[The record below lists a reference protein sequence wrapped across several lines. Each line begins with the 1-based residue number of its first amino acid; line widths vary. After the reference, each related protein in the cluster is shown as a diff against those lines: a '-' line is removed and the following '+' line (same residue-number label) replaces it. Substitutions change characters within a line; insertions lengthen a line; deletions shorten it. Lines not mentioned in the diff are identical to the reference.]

1 MSHAH
6 PPHSLPSTSTSAFTL
21 VLGAIGKGRTCP
33 HDLRCPPHIQ
43 IPFSA
48 TYYDLE
54 HASAR
59 GTSTASPGRGAAQTP
74 WTATIDLESHYFD
87 AYATSPVTTTSAS
100 TFQPGSSFP
109 PSGGPAGTG
118 GPEGLGG
125 HGRHG
130 GHGVSVTPDRP
141 APPPPHPGYRVAPV
155 GQLQLLVKSPSSAV
169 KVFLVPYDLR
179 DLAVG
184 GRLLARERTWVET
197 APTPT
202 PTPTE
207 ATSTAPSALNT
218 STGLA
223 ASISPPLTPSSTPIS
238 RRESLRYAVQLQFI
252 CVESDEPPSSSAS
265 APMRESATT
274 RHRAVSASLP
284 RTSPHPKHS
293 VSEGQ
298 TDGPTPTRKAYYVS
312 KSIKV
317 IFASNPP
324 EKDEITRTER
334 ADELVPPSTPHHPAA
349 VRPSEGTT
357 KRLVKGSSPSSVGRA
372 GEWDLLRKK
381 WEARQQVQAT
391 LGSSGTIHP
400 APTSGTHPTEAA
412 TPTPTPIPTSTANST
427 STPTPTSTANS
438 AAASPTPSPAPPPG
452 LGYSFNRLPIPPVS
466 PVSSPLSAPIPLP
479 LLSPAAKF
487 AQGLTLPT
495 IESRDTSRSSSPG
508 PSSNGVVTG
517 SSAGTN
523 GSNGFPTR
531 TASPQP
537 PSIRVPVAQRYT
549 RTKLRRGSGSIEER
563 ELSEKLRA
571 MRMSTAEQEQEQ
583 ERGASGAP
591 GAPGAPGTPE

>member
-21 VLGAIGKGRTCP
+21 VLGAVGKGRTCP

-59 GTSTASPGRGAAQTP
+59 GTSTSSPGRGAVQTP

-87 AYATSPVTTTSAS
+87 AYATSPVMTASAS
-100 TFQPGSSFP
+100 TFQ
-109 PSGGPAGTG
+109 
-118 GPEGLGG
+118 LGG
-125 HGRHG
+125 TRTTRRTWAIRHTQ
-130 GHGVSVTPDRP
+130 SPRPTPP
-141 APPPPHPGYRVAPV
+141 YPGYRVAPV

-179 DLAVG
+179 DLPVG

-197 APTPT
+197 APAPPT
-202 PTPTE
+202 P
-207 ATSTAPSALNT
+207 ADASTNAQSTPSALPA
-218 STGLA
+218 ST
-223 ASISPPLTPSSTPIS
+223 ASTSPPLTPCSPPVA
-238 RRESLRYAVQLQFI
+238 RRESLRYALQLQFI

-265 APMRESATT
+265 PAMPESATT
-274 RHRAVSASLP
+274 RHRAVSASASLP
-284 RTSPHPKHS
+284 GISSHPTQS
-293 VSEGQ
+293 VSDGQ
-298 TDGPTPTRKAYYVS
+298 TDQSMPTRKAYYVS

-317 IFASNPP
+317 IFASNPQRR
-324 EKDEITRTER
+324 TR
-334 ADELVPPSTPHHPAA
+334 SPA
-349 VRPSEGTT
+349 PN
-357 KRLVKGSSPSSVGRA
+357 
-372 GEWDLLRKK
+372 
-381 WEARQQVQAT
+381 
-391 LGSSGTIHP
+391 
-400 APTSGTHPTEAA
+400 APTSSSRLRPRLRLHNAHNAPQRWAQVRGDEPPRQGLFTFLGWPRGGVGSPPQEMGGEA
-412 TPTPTPIPTSTANST
+412 TGSSYTCVFRRDPNPDFDCEFNTDTDTDFD
-427 STPTPTSTANS
+427 
-438 AAASPTPSPAPPPG
+438 
-452 LGYSFNRLPIPPVS
+452 LEFNRIGRGLEYPIPPVS

-487 AQGLTLPT
+487 AQGRALPT

-508 PSSNGVVTG
+508 PSSNGA
-517 SSAGTN
+517 SAGSN
-523 GSNGFPTR
+523 GSNGPNGFPQR

-537 PSIRVPVAQRYT
+537 PSIRIPVAQRYT

-571 MRMSTAEQEQEQ
+571 MRMTTAEQDQEQ
-583 ERGASGAP
+583 ERGI
-591 GAPGAPGTPE
+591 PGAPGTPGAPE